1 MSNNPSSLTTIGVFY
16 DGNYFLH
23 VSNYYNYIHERQ
35 RRISIRG
42 LHSFIRELV
51 AELEGKSNSRQC
63 QIVDAHYFRGRM
75 SASEASA
82 KGNQLY
88 YDRVFD
94 DILMW
99 EGVITHYLP
108 LVSVSGRKREKGI
121 DVWLAL
127 DAYELAMY
135 KKFDVVVLIASDGD
149 YVPLARKLNTLGT
162 RVMVLAWEFEY
173 NDDFGNLR
181 TTRTSQDLL
190 REVTYPILMH
200 ELIDNPHEDN
210 SELIDSI
217 FVHKQA
223 EGENGSYQK
232 PTPKRTFRRPEEDEE
247 YHTSYII
254 SLKPGYGFIEYPDN
268 NLFFHYSEV
277 QGVDFNELRVN
288 DLVRFQIGK
297 NEETGQN
304 IAVRV
309 SLVDDESQ
317 DTIPVP
323 EEEQEM
329 DVTSEESQTV
339 EQPQEELPTTE
350 EDTPE
355 PEEVFDEEA

>member
-1 MSNNPSSLTTIGVFY
+1 MLRNSSSLTTIGVFY

-23 VSNYYNYIHERQ
+23 VSNYYNYVHERQ
-35 RRISIRG
+35 SRISIRG
-42 LHSFIRELV
+42 LHSFIRHSV
-51 AELEGKSNSRQC
+51 AELEGLPDARHC

-75 SASEASA
+75 SASEAST

-108 LVSVSGRKREKGI
+108 LVSISGRKREKGI

-127 DAYELAMY
+127 DAFEMALY
-135 KKFDVVVLIASDGD
+135 KKFDIVVLIASDGD

-190 REVTYPILMH
+190 REVTYPVLMH
-200 ELIDNPHEDN
+200 ELIDNPTEDN
-210 SELIDSI
+210 RDLIDSL
-217 FVHKQA
+217 FVHKNTEDA
-223 EGENGSYQK
+223 ENDSTEEEEGGDGLHNKLHKQQRSAHNLVDDGEFHLSN
-232 PTPKRTFRRPEEDEE
+232 
-247 YHTSYII
+247 II
-254 SLKPGYGFIEYPDN
+254 ALKPGYGFIEYPDN

-277 QGVDFNELRVN
+277 EGVDFNDLRVN
-288 DLVRFQIGK
+288 DAVRFQISRK
-297 NEETGQN
+297 EDTGQN

-309 SLVDDESQ
+309 SLAKPEDFMV
-317 DTIPVP
+317 TPAL
-323 EEEQEM
+323 EEEEEPAH
-329 DVTSEESQTV
+329 TSEEQ
-339 EQPQEELPTTE
+339 
-350 EDTPE
+350 
-355 PEEVFDEEA
+355 

>member
-1 MSNNPSSLTTIGVFY
+1 MSRNSSSLTTIGVFY

-23 VSNYYNYIHERQ
+23 VSNYYNYVHERQ
-35 RRISIRG
+35 SRISIRG
-42 LHSFIRELV
+42 LHSFIRHSV
-51 AELEGKSNSRQC
+51 AELEGLPDARHC

-75 SASEASA
+75 SASEAST

-127 DAYELAMY
+127 DAFEMALY
-135 KKFDVVVLIASDGD
+135 KKFDIVVLIASDGD

-190 REVTYPILMH
+190 REVTYPVLMH
-200 ELIDNPHEDN
+200 ELIDNPTEDN
-210 SELIDSI
+210 QDLIDSL
-217 FVHKQA
+217 FVHKNTEETNHA
-223 EGENGSYQK
+223 GGENEGENRHNK
-232 PTPKRTFRRPEEDEE
+232 PQRSTHNLIDDGKF
-247 YHTSYII
+247 HLSNII
-254 SLKPGYGFIEYPDN
+254 ALKPGYGFIEYPDN

-277 QGVDFNELRVN
+277 EGVDFNDLRVN
-288 DLVRFQIGK
+288 DPVRFQISRK
-297 NEETGQN
+297 EDTGQN

-309 SLVDDESQ
+309 SLARPEDFITSAS
-317 DTIPVP
+317 
-323 EEEQEM
+323 EEEEEPAET
-329 DVTSEESQTV
+329 TSEE
-339 EQPQEELPTTE
+339 
-350 EDTPE
+350 
-355 PEEVFDEEA
+355 

>member
-1 MSNNPSSLTTIGVFY
+1 MTFKTQKITNMPTQPSSSLTTIGVFY

-35 RRISIRG
+35 SRISIRG
-42 LHSFIRELV
+42 LHSFIRHSV
-51 AELEGKSNSRQC
+51 AELEGKPDARHC

-75 SASEASA
+75 SASEAST

-127 DAYELAMY
+127 DAFELAFY

-200 ELIDNPHEDN
+200 ELINNPTEDN
-210 SELIDSI
+210 NELIDSI
-217 FVHKQA
+217 FVHKHHDDEMG
-223 EGENGSYQK
+223 EGFHK
-232 PTPKRTFRRPEEDEE
+232 PVAPRRTFRRPDENEE
-247 YHTSYII
+247 YHTSTII

-277 QGVDFNELRVN
+277 EGVDFNELRVN

-297 NEETGQN
+297 NEDTGQN

-309 SLVDDESQ
+309 SLVQREGLPIE
-317 DTIPVP
+317 TPMP
-323 EEEQEM
+323 EEEEVPAQQE
-329 DVTSEESQTV
+329 
-339 EQPQEELPTTE
+339 PQEIL
-350 EDTPE
+350 
-355 PEEVFDEEA
+355 DEE

>member
-1 MSNNPSSLTTIGVFY
+1 MSQDSSSLTTIGVFY

-23 VSNYYNYIHERQ
+23 VSNYYNYVHERQ
-35 RRISIRG
+35 SRISIRG
-42 LHSFIRELV
+42 LHSFIRHSV
-51 AELEGKSNSRQC
+51 AELEGLPDARHC

-75 SASEASA
+75 SAAEAST

-127 DAYELAMY
+127 DAFEMALY
-135 KKFDVVVLIASDGD
+135 KKFDIVVLIASDGD
-149 YVPLARKLNTLGT
+149 YVPLARKLNTLGA

-173 NDDFGNLR
+173 KDDFDNLR

-190 REVTYPILMH
+190 REVTYPVLMH
-200 ELIDNPHEDN
+200 KLINNPTEDNQDLIDD
-210 SELIDSI
+210 I
-217 FVHKQA
+217 FVHKNTDDSEKREEENA
-223 EGENGSYQK
+223 EGKHNNL
-232 PTPKRTFRRPEEDEE
+232 PKRSNHTLIDNGE
-247 YHTSYII
+247 YHLSNII
-254 SLKPGYGFIEYPDN
+254 ALKPGYGFIEYPDN

-277 QGVDFNELRVN
+277 EGVDFNDLRVN
-288 DLVRFQIGK
+288 DPVRFQISRK
-297 NEETGQN
+297 EDTGQN

-309 SLVDDESQ
+309 SLAKPEDFMVNAPS
-317 DTIPVP
+317 
-323 EEEQEM
+323 EEEEEPIQ
-329 DVTSEESQTV
+329 TSEE
-339 EQPQEELPTTE
+339 
-350 EDTPE
+350 
-355 PEEVFDEEA
+355 